1 MKTAIHRLL
10 DRGAKKANRLMGEKA
25 QLRRRTFGEL
35 DVVTGQQTY
44 TDSVT
49 DIIVRAWPLSLR
61 ERIDFSAAGLNQID
75 TRWTIRCKEALDI
88 KSDDILTV
96 GPFHYEVLAS
106 AVTRDE
112 FDVEWTILTRRRN
125 P

>member
-1 MKTAIHRLL
+1 ML
-10 DRGAKKANRLMGEKA
+10 DSHAKHANRLIGQKG
-25 QLRRRTFGEL
+25 QLRHRTFGEV

-49 DIIVRAWPLSLR
+49 DLMVRAWPLSLR
-61 ERIDFSAAGLNQID
+61 ERIDFSAAGLNQVD

-88 KSDDILTV
+88 KPDDILTV

-106 AVTRDE
+106 ASTRDE
-112 FDVEWTILTRRRN
+112 FDVEWTILTRRRMS
-125 P
+125 